1 MSLQTHLA
9 QLPEFRRQ
17 NKNFRHYLVDI
28 LAISVLATL
37 CGADDFEEIALF
49 GQQKEPL
56 LRRYLPLPHGV
67 PAVDTYRRVFERL
80 DAARFNACFIAWM
93 QEVLPTEAAGQVCID
108 GKTLRG
114 SGAKPLHVVSAVAS
128 ATGLSLAQVAGQGK
142 GHELGAVPDLLALL
156 DLRGALVSL
165 DALSCQPNVAQQI
178 VAQGGDYLLG
188 LKANQPT
195 LLAEAERQLAALP
208 DEQAYTRWAYA
219 NDGTP
224 LHYRVWTR
232 SDLHWVD
239 EDGRWPALHTLVR
252 VETRRPAAPTPATPQ
267 ALVQQRYYIS
277 SRALTPAQA
286 DGFVRGHWAIE
297 NALHWQLDVTFGEDG
312 HHLRQ
317 HQAAQNLTLVRKMAL
332 NLLKQDPTKRSIK
345 NKRKRLAWDELFLEG
360 LLGALC
366 HPQT

>member
-1 MSLQTHLA
+1 MSLQSHLA
-9 QLPEFRRQ
+9 EIPEFRRQ
-17 NKNFRHYLVDI
+17 NKNFRHFLVDI

-49 GQQKEPL
+49 GQQKEAL
-56 LRRYLPLPHGV
+56 LRRYLPLPAGP
-67 PAVDTYRRVFERL
+67 PAVDTYRRVFAKL
-80 DAARFNACFIAWM
+80 DVTRFNACFMAWM
-93 QEVLPTEAAGQVCID
+93 QEVLPAEAAGQLCVD

-128 ATGLSLAQVAGQGK
+128 GSGLSLGQVAGQGK

-165 DALSCQPNVAQQI
+165 DALSCQPHVAQQI
-178 VAQGGDYLLG
+178 TEQGGDYLLG

-195 LLAEAERQLAALP
+195 LLAEAERHTAALP
-208 DEQAYTRWAYA
+208 DRQAHTRWAYA
-219 NDGTP
+219 GDGSP
-224 LHYRVWTR
+224 VRYRVWTQA
-232 SDLHWVD
+232 DLRWVD
-239 EDGRWPALHTLVR
+239 EQGRWPGLQTLVR
-252 VETRRPAAPTPATPQ
+252 VETSRHPSEGQPA
-267 ALVQQRYYIS
+267 VQQRYYIS

-297 NALHWQLDVTFGEDG
+297 NALHWQLDVTFGEDD
-312 HHLRQ
+312 HLLRH

-345 NKRKRLAWDELFLEG
+345 NKRKRLAWDEPFLER
-360 LLGALC
+360 LLAALC
-366 HPQT
+366 QPTT